1 MINRSTKG
9 IVKRLTKVTD
19 CSSSCAKNMDI
30 LQNAAAVTE
39 NINNKS
45 ADYRL
50 QIPHYA
56 NVYLQRGLDNNLDCS
71 IDNIHVISS

>member
-1 MINRSTKG
+1 MIYRSTKG
-9 IVKRLTKVTD
+9 IVKTLTKVTD
-19 CSSSCAKNMDI
+19 CSNNYANNMDI

-45 ADYRL
+45 VDCRL

-56 NVYLQRGLDNNLDCS
+56 KVYLQRGLDNNLDCY
-71 IDNIHVISS
+71 